1 MCSCILHGRSI
12 IGISCGGCEE
22 SELWLQNQ
30 KKCRKWKKFIF
41 SSILPW
47 LLLRWKKRR
56 VLLQLNILKCRKG
69 IWLVWLFSIGV
80 IQCRKITCKSGI
92 SGTQREF
99 SVCFLVPL
107 IARCTAIRQQF
118 SQFIV
123 HYKIIGIIGGSSFSR
138 CTFFSLYLSLYFI
151 EAIKFF
157 PVLSSLVFRVR
168 CNQIDRNAFRN
179 FWNEG
184 IASKIVFRRYQYI
197 WLTTTEQN
205 TEAKRM
211 NKSIWI

>member
-1 MCSCILHGRSI
+1 MYSCILHGRSI

-30 KKCRKWKKFIF
+30 KKCRKWKKFMF

-69 IWLVWLFSIGV
+69 LWLVWLFSIGV

-107 IARCTAIRQQF
+107 IARCTAN
-118 SQFIV
+118 
-123 HYKIIGIIGGSSFSR
+123 SF
-138 CTFFSLYLSLYFI
+138 LNLSCITKLLELSVVAHFPDALFLSIFLYFI
-151 EAIKFF
+151 ESIKFF

-168 CNQIDRNAFRN
+168 CNQIDRNAFRI

-205 TEAKRM
+205 TKAKRM